1 MQAMKRKAKKVSA
14 STELTDT
21 RKQRIM
27 KELLTDSNGMSGG
40 KIRCLYRLFL
50 DNIRYFLST

>member
-1 MQAMKRKAKKVSA
+1 MKRKAKKVSA

-40 KIRCLYRLFL
+40 QIRFLYHLFL

>member
-1 MQAMKRKAKKVSA
+1 MKRKAKKVSA

-27 KELLTDSNGMSGG
+27 KELFTDSNCMTSGM
-40 KIRCLYRLFL
+40 IRFLYHLFL
-50 DNIRYFLST
+50 DNIHYFQST

>member
-1 MQAMKRKAKKVSA
+1 MKRKTKKVSA

-27 KELLTDSNGMSGG
+27 KELLTDSNGMPGG
-40 KIRCLYRLFL
+40 KIRFLYHLFL